1 MKLRRPSTGNA
12 CRHHAGSDFRLRAGN
27 DFRLRAGKH
36 LRSQTGSYLLEALI
50 AILIF
55 SFGILGLIGLLGSSL
70 RITNDARYRTEAANL
85 ASAVVAEMWTM
96 TSAQLDTK
104 FGPGGTKLTA
114 WEAKVAELLPQAT
127 GANKPT
133 VDLTP
138 PGLSPQSR
146 TAVVT
151 VYWQLPGETTRH
163 QQVMTAQM
171 GRNP

>member
-1 MKLRRPSTGNA
+1 MNRQRPP
-12 CRHHAGSDFRLRAGN
+12 AGSVCRRH
-27 DFRLRAGKH
+27 AGKH
-36 LRSQTGSYLLEALI
+36 ARNHAGKHARNVKQSGSYLLEALI

-55 SFGILGLIGLLGSSL
+55 SFGILGLIGLLGSSI

-85 ASAVVAEMWTM
+85 ASATIADMWVM
-96 TSAQLDTK
+96 TSAQLDAQ
-104 FGPGGTKLTA
+104 FNSGGSKLTDFETKA
-114 WEAKVAELLPQAT
+114 AQLLPQAT

-138 PGLSPQSR
+138 PGLSQQSR

-151 VYWQLPGETTRH
+151 VYWQLPGEATRH
-163 QQVMTAQM
+163 QHVMTAQI

>member
-1 MKLRRPSTGNA
+1 MKLRRPSARNVFHREQGKRPGA
-12 CRHHAGSDFRLRAGN
+12 ARHSRFE
-27 DFRLRAGKH
+27 
-36 LRSQTGSYLLEALI
+36 SGSYLLEALI

-55 SFGILGLIGLLGSSL
+55 SFGILGLIGLLGSSI

-85 ASAVVAEMWTM
+85 ASAMIAEMWTM
-96 TSAQLDTK
+96 TSAQLDTQ
-104 FGPGGTKLTA
+104 FGSGGTKLA
-114 WEAKVAELLPQAT
+114 NWETKVAELLPQAT

-133 VDLTP
+133 VDLTA

-151 VYWQLPGETTRH
+151 VYWQLPGEVTRH
-163 QQVMTAQM
+163 QQVMTAQI

>member
-1 MKLRRPSTGNA
+1 MNLRRPSAGNA
-12 CRHHAGSDFRLRAGN
+12 SRPRAATHSR
-27 DFRLRAGKH
+27 FQA
-36 LRSQTGSYLLEALI
+36 GSYLLEALI

-55 SFGILGLIGLLGSSL
+55 SFGILGLIGLLGSSI

-85 ASAVVAEMWTM
+85 ASAAVAEMWTM
-96 TSAQLDTK
+96 TSAQLDDK
-104 FGPGGTKLTA
+104 FGPGRPKLTE
-114 WEAKVAELLPQAT
+114 WETKVAELLPQAT

-133 VDLTP
+133 VDLTS

-146 TAVVT
+146 TAIVT